1 MTSLAVIFILLLVLL
16 IAHYSRQIAVLKE
29 QIQRVQSVKDELK
42 SELEK
47 KGYKAEDDPRDV
59 LAIVYHAQSEKLQ
72 FDVDKA
78 DMKEAGQTFLR
89 DFIPRLVDV
98 IGEKKFLT
106 NVESILIEGHTD
118 SDGDDEHNLK
128 LSQDRSFAVLKFGLN
143 GCGLNPRNREHFLYL
158 TSISGRGKR
167 GLLPLGAR
175 PGFENKTRSRRV
187 EFVIRLKSFE
197 QHADARSL
205 LNEES
210 KSGEGAKVV
219 PGSARPMPAPAG
231 RAPLL

>member
-29 QIQRVQSVKDELK
+29 QIQRVQSVKEELK
-42 SELEK
+42 AELAR
-47 KGYKAEDDPRDV
+47 KGYKPEDDPRDV
-59 LAIVYHAQSEKLQ
+59 LAIVYHAQSERLQ

-78 DMKEAGQTFLR
+78 DIKESGQAFLKG
-89 DFIPRLVDV
+89 FIPTLLDV
-98 IGEKKFLT
+98 LGEKNFLS

-143 GCGLNPRNREHFLYL
+143 GCGLNPRRHEHFLYL
-158 TSISGRGKR
+158 TSISGRGER
-167 GLLPLGAR
+167 GLLPLGAK
-175 PGFENKTRSRRV
+175 PGFEDKTRSRRV

-197 QHADARSL
+197 QHSDVRKL

-210 KSGEGAKVV
+210 RSGDGAKVL
-219 PGSARPMPAPAG
+219 PAPTRATPAPAG
-231 RAPLL
+231 GAPVL